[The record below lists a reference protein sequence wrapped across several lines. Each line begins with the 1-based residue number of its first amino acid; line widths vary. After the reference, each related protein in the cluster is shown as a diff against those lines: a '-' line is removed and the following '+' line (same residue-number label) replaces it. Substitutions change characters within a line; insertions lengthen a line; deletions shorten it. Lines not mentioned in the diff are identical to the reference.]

1 MSQILQMPG
10 VPETSKQ
17 LLVRL
22 LQEDLIPIEALKAVV
37 ESYRRVIHEASRR
50 NGRANGA
57 LGDQIADSLQLLL
70 ARINDLTG
78 PDNLQIIQAAVR
90 YFVIQNDGSGHD
102 LESED
107 GLYDDAR
114 VVNAVLHYFGLDR
127 LKIQNLPAPASN
139 RRPPVR
145 GGAAAPRDVSRGG

>member
-17 LLVRL
+17 LLLKL
-22 LQEDLIPIEALKAVV
+22 LQEDLIRVDALRMVV
-37 ESYRRVIHEASRR
+37 ESYRRTIHEAARK
-50 NGRANGA
+50 NGRANA
-57 LGDQIADSLQLLL
+57 KLGDQIATSLQLLL
-70 ARINDLTG
+70 KRVNDATG
-78 PDNLQIIQAAVR
+78 AENHQIIQAAVR

-114 VVNAVLHYFGLDR
+114 VLNAVLHYFGLDK
-127 LKIQNLPAPASN
+127 LKIDVPAPAAA
-139 RRPPVR
+139 RRPAPIR
-145 GGAAAPRDVSRGG
+145 GGAATPARR

>member
-22 LQEDLIPIEALKAVV
+22 LQEDLIPIEALRAVV
-37 ESYRRVIHEASRR
+37 ESYRRVIHEAARR
-50 NGRANGA
+50 NGRANA
-57 LGDQIADSLQLLL
+57 PLGDQIADSLQALL
-70 ARINDLTG
+70 ARINETTG
-78 PDNLQIIQAAVR
+78 DDNLQIIQAAVR

-114 VVNAVLHYFGLDR
+114 VVNAVMHYFGLDG
-127 LKIQNLPAPASN
+127 LKIQGLPEPAAS

-145 GGAAAPRDVSRGG
+145 GGAAAPARR

>member
-22 LQEDLIPIEALKAVV
+22 LQEDLLPIAALKAVV
-37 ESYRRVIHEASRR
+37 ESYRRVIHEAERR

-57 LGDQIADSLQLLL
+57 LGDKIASSLQALL
-70 ARINDLTG
+70 ARINETTG
-78 PDNLQIIQAAVR
+78 DDNLQIIQAAVR
-90 YFVIQNDGSGHD
+90 YFVIQQDGSGHD

-107 GLYDDAR
+107 GLFDDAR
-114 VVNAVLHYFGLDR
+114 VVNAVMHYFGLDE
-127 LKIQNLPAPASN
+127 LKITGLPAPPAA

-145 GGAAAPRDVSRGG
+145 GGAAAPSRR